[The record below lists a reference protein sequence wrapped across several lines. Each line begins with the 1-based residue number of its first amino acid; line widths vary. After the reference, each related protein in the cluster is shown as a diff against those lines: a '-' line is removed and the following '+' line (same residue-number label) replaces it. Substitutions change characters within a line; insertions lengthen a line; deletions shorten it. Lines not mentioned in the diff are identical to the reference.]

1 MAEGTAVSLPPLH
14 GHEDLRRRFAVAAAQ
29 GRLPQSLLLHGP
41 EGAGKELLAQ
51 WIAAMLLCGEETPAD
66 RPCGACRSCHLAAG
80 LQHPDIHWFFPVPSP
95 KGSLTP
101 EKRREKLE
109 EARLAALAALRA
121 DPLRPRESDPSDA
134 LFLQVVEEIR
144 ARASRRP
151 AMSEGAVFV
160 IADAERMVPQA
171 SSPEA
176 ANAFLKLLEEPPTDT
191 VFVLTSSRP
200 GLLLPTI
207 RSRVLAVRVAPPD
220 VGTAARFLEERA
232 GLSPDRAAEL
242 ARRAGGA
249 IGAALRLH
257 RDEEPESGRPAALR
271 LVRTALDGDR
281 RACWAEAAGFGPAGA
296 RGAFSRL
303 LEAVEEVLRDC
314 LTLSTGLPSAA
325 LDPELARA
333 LPAAAAVPP
342 ERWLSAVERVEE
354 ARDAAAGNLNPGA
367 IAAVLLRR
375 MARELRPPSPAGT
388 ARGAERP
395 GAGRG
400 TRRP

>member
-1 MAEGTAVSLPPLH
+1 MSLPPLY
-14 GHEDLRRRFAVAAAQ
+14 GHEDLRRRFAAAARE

-41 EGAGKELLAQ
+41 EGAGKERLAQ
-51 WIAAMLLCGEETPAD
+51 WIAALLLCRSERE
-66 RPCGACRSCHLAAG
+66 RPCGACRSCRLAAG

-109 EARLAALAALRA
+109 EARLEVLAALRE
-121 DPLRPRESDPSDA
+121 DPLRPRGSEPSDA
-134 LFLQVVEEIR
+134 LFLQVVDEIR

-151 AMSEGAVFV
+151 AMAEGAVFV
-160 IADAERMVPQA
+160 VAEAERLVPQA

-176 ANAFLKLLEEPPTDT
+176 ANALLKLLEEPGPDT
-191 VFVLTSSRP
+191 VFLLTSSRP

-207 RSRVLAVRVAPPD
+207 RSRLLAVRVAPPE
-220 VGTAARFLEERA
+220 VATAARFLEKEA
-232 GLSPDRAAEL
+232 GLPPERAAEL

-249 IGAALRLH
+249 IGTALRLQ

-271 LVRTALDGDR
+271 LVRTALEGDR
-281 RACWAEAAGFGPAGA
+281 AACWAEAAAFGPAGA

-314 LTLSTGLPSAA
+314 LTVSAGVPAAA
-325 LDPELARA
+325 LDPDLARA
-333 LPAAAAVPP
+333 LPGAAAVPP
-342 ERWLSAVERVEE
+342 DRWLSAIERVEE
-354 ARDAAAGNLNPGA
+354 ARDAASGNLNPEA

-375 MARELRPPSPAGT
+375 MARALRPPEPAEK
-388 ARGAERP
+388 ERP
-395 GAGRG
+395 RTGRG
-400 TRRP
+400 IRGP